1 MRVVKNIHNNIS
13 LCLDSK
19 GNEVVAFG
27 KGIGFMKPPYD
38 IPIDRIER
46 TFYNV
51 NPMFIEMLSQIP
63 EEIIQLSTEI
73 IDYANKLLKTE
84 FNENLIFTLAD
95 HITFS
100 IRRYKE
106 NIQIDLPLSYE
117 VKHMYPNEMQ
127 IGEHALKLIKQRL
140 GVELPKQE
148 AALITLHVID
158 YGLATIEIGT
168 QGNQSK
174 IEKCTQ
180 IVEECMGLKIDREG
194 FNYSRFVSHMYYLLE
209 RVMNDKEIKS
219 SNKKMFDQLIDE
231 YPKTYECAKRI
242 CEALDILPND
252 EEMMYVIL
260 HVNRLSYREE
270 IVE

>member
-19 GNEVVAFG
+19 GNEVIAFG

-38 IPIDRIER
+38 IPIERIER
-46 TFYNV
+46 TFYNI
-51 NPMFIEMLSQIP
+51 NPMFIDMLSQIP
-63 EEIIQLSTEI
+63 EEIIQQSTEI

-95 HITFS
+95 HISVS
-100 IRRYKE
+100 IRGYKE

-117 VKHMYPNEMQ
+117 AKHMYPTEMQ
-127 IGEHALKLIKQRL
+127 IGEFALELIKQKL
-140 GVELPKQE
+140 GIDLPKKE

-158 YGLATIEIGT
+158 YGLATVETGT

-174 IEKCTQ
+174 IERCTQ
-180 IVEECMGLKIDREG
+180 IIEEYMGLKIDREG

-209 RVMNDKEIKS
+209 RVMNNKEIKTL
-219 SNKKMFDQLIDE
+219 NKKMFDQLINE

-242 CEALDILPND
+242 CEVL
-252 EEMMYVIL
+252 EYYRMMK
-260 HVNRLSYREE
+260 R
-270 IVE
+270 

>member
-19 GNEVVAFG
+19 GNEVIAFG

-38 IPIDRIER
+38 IPVEKIER

-51 NPMFIEMLSQIP
+51 NPMFIDMLTQIP

-73 IDYANKLLKTE
+73 IDYANKLLHTE

-106 NIQIDLPLSYE
+106 NIHIDLPLSYE
-117 VKHMYPNEMQ
+117 VKHMYPDEMQ
-127 IGEHALKLIKQRL
+127 IGEYALKIIQQKLN
-140 GVELPKQE
+140 VSLPKQE
-148 AALITLHVID
+148 AALITLHIID
-158 YGLATIEIGT
+158 YGLASIETGM

-174 IEKCTQ
+174 IERSAQ
-180 IVEECMGLKIDREG
+180 IVEECMGLKIDRES
-194 FNYSRFVSHMYYLLE
+194 FNYSRFVSHMYYLLD
-209 RVMNDKEIKS
+209 RVLNGKEIKTE
-219 SNKKMFDQLIDE
+219 NKKMFKKLIEE
-231 YPKTYECAKRI
+231 YPQTYECARRI

-252 EEMMYVIL
+252 EELMYVIL
-260 HVNRLSYREE
+260 HVNRLSNREE
-270 IVE
+270 VVE

>member
-1 MRVVKNIHNNIS
+1 MKVVKNIHNNIS

-19 GNEVVAFG
+19 GNEVIAFG

-38 IPIDRIER
+38 IPVERIER
-46 TFYNV
+46 TFYNI
-51 NPMFIEMLSQIP
+51 NPMFIDMLSQIP
-63 EEIIQLSTEI
+63 EEIIQQSTEI

-127 IGEHALKLIKQRL
+127 IGEFALQLIKQRL
-140 GVELPKQE
+140 DIDLPKQE

-158 YGLATIEIGT
+158 YGLATIETGM

-180 IVEECMGLKIDREG
+180 IIAE
-194 FNYSRFVSHMYYLLE
+194 
-209 RVMNDKEIKS
+209 
-219 SNKKMFDQLIDE
+219 
-231 YPKTYECAKRI
+231 
-242 CEALDILPND
+242 
-252 EEMMYVIL
+252 
-260 HVNRLSYREE
+260 YREF
-270 IVE
+270 